1 MTDDNIRQ
9 PEQRQIHLRVPR
21 DKALQR
27 IKPQIEE
34 GENLLNTP
42 IKNREQLNDAQYNVT
57 IWISYTE
64 ELLRY
69 LFDTE
74 ELAYRFSGF
83 GAYIERPYTFQ
94 EAVADLRKKLREHLA
109 QLDAIYKQV
118 EQGLFLV
125 KAPQPPP
132 SQDEAGRKP
141 RPMDRFASEM
151 GQICGDKTIQ
161 AKEERLEPRPPK
173 AMGIFFAYA
182 REDEDL
188 RDELEKHL
196 SILKRKQL
204 ITGWH
209 DRRIGAGREWEGEI
223 DKHLNT
229 AQLILLLVSSDFLAS
244 DYCWDVEVKRAME
257 RHEAGEAR
265 VIPVILRPVDWK
277 SALFGKLQAL
287 PTDAKPVTIWSD
299 RDEAFFD
306 VAQGIRAAVVDL
318 GLIEMYD
325 TRRWAYYTLTKGIER
340 EVSQRTDYADI
351 DLNARQVKA
360 MQYLEKHGE
369 ITSAIYC
376 EGIAPRI
383 SQRMARKDLKDL
395 VERGMV
401 IRVGH
406 TRGTRYVLPTSE

>member
-151 GQICGDKTIQ
+151 GQICGDKTEQVFISHATEDAQFAHRLADDLQRLGVQVWIAPESIRPGEGWVEAIERGLAESSHMVVVLTPAALESEWVRKETDVAIAQERKGLIQ
-161 AKEERLEPRPPK
+161 VIPLDVEPCEVSLLLGSYQMASFRRNYDAGLSQLVDILGVRITPSEPVRPPRQ
-173 AMGIFFAYA
+173 GPTNN
-182 REDEDL
+182 
-188 RDELEKHL
+188 EKHDQLPSPLHSKPSPPSSTVSLPKSKRL
-196 SILKRKQL
+196 S
-204 ITGWH
+204 
-209 DRRIGAGREWEGEI
+209 
-223 DKHLNT
+223 
-229 AQLILLLVSSDFLAS
+229 SS
-244 DYCWDVEVKRAME
+244 C
-257 RHEAGEAR
+257 
-265 VIPVILRPVDWK
+265 
-277 SALFGKLQAL
+277 
-287 PTDAKPVTIWSD
+287 
-299 RDEAFFD
+299 
-306 VAQGIRAAVVDL
+306 
-318 GLIEMYD
+318 
-325 TRRWAYYTLTKGIER
+325 
-340 EVSQRTDYADI
+340 
-351 DLNARQVKA
+351 
-360 MQYLEKHGE
+360 
-369 ITSAIYC
+369 
-376 EGIAPRI
+376 
-383 SQRMARKDLKDL
+383 
-395 VERGMV
+395 
-401 IRVGH
+401 
-406 TRGTRYVLPTSE
+406 